1 MKGDEKSM
9 SKSKFRRTLSILL
22 AGLMV
27 TSAGTVTAMAAEPDG
42 TLGPI
47 KEYFSIGPRSV
58 GLAIENIPEFA
69 EYDEDFELDD
79 EDGDGIYEGEF
90 RNLISDFPDYDEVSF
105 RIRLDGEW
113 NDCWGAANE
122 DGYTYGSETPVT
134 VKIKDGETLKVSFD
148 ASNGEDYRHWT
159 VSAYTTLSLDPEYEQ
174 LYIYAGDPEEDS
186 AYIPLKDEDGDH
198 IYEGYAEDFMLYGYN
213 FVVNF
218 EMIEDLNWYSDG
230 NGNTQFGY
238 GYTFKNGLDEGE
250 GYKFYFDTNDPD
262 YHNWHLPYTDGIT
275 FATASSTA
283 GLGENQ
289 TDIPV
294 QVENDSDNI
303 YISFDTT
310 TGDLRTWLPIVE
322 AGYRIESDELWAW
335 FDGGEAEMTDQN
347 GDGIFEGVFDY
358 LEPGTYEF
366 GIGANGD
373 VWGPP
378 NAEGIT
384 MNNEDTCMV
393 ELTVEEGEYV
403 YVTFDTT
410 GGNCEK
416 YAVTYEVRK
425 PGQALENRSTLGPDV
440 CYAGDIIDVY
450 GQAIGGTEPY
460 KFKYSVV
467 HVLSGKVMP
476 TPEGFVSDRKITVK
490 LTEYGEYDV
499 KVQVMDADGNTTPD
513 DYLMEA
519 VALERPLEN
528 KSYTIPGSLVSAASD
543 MKNTSVINSDKVQIG
558 DKVRIAASAN
568 GGTAPYTYA
577 YYYKRSTNASWK
589 KLGTEWGT
597 NTSVAFAPT
606 AAADYDIKVAVKD
619 STGQIVEK
627 TFTVTAVEE
636 LELTNVSAINCS
648 TLKVGGN
655 VKLTGKAVGGKAP
668 YTYSFAFKRST
679 NTNFKTIGTPY
690 SGETTAKV
698 KPLATGEYDFRVIV
712 KDDAGTR
719 AAKTFKVKVV

>member
-1 MKGDEKSM
+1 MD
-9 SKSKFRRTLSILL
+9 
-22 AGLMV
+22 
-27 TSAGTVTAMAAEPDG
+27 
-42 TLGPI
+42 
-47 KEYFSIGPRSV
+47 
-58 GLAIENIPEFA
+58 
-69 EYDEDFELDD
+69 
-79 EDGDGIYEGEF
+79 
-90 RNLISDFPDYDEVSF
+90 
-105 RIRLDGEW
+105 
-113 NDCWGAANE
+113 
-122 DGYTYGSETPVT
+122 
-134 VKIKDGETLKVSFD
+134 
-148 ASNGEDYRHWT
+148 
-159 VSAYTTLSLDPEYEQ
+159 
-174 LYIYAGDPEEDS
+174 
-186 AYIPLKDEDGDH
+186 
-198 IYEGYAEDFMLYGYN
+198 
-213 FVVNF
+213 
-218 EMIEDLNWYSDG
+218 
-230 NGNTQFGY
+230 
-238 GYTFKNGLDEGE
+238 
-250 GYKFYFDTNDPD
+250 
-262 YHNWHLPYTDGIT
+262 
-275 FATASSTA
+275 
-283 GLGENQ
+283 
-289 TDIPV
+289 
-294 QVENDSDNI
+294 
-303 YISFDTT
+303 
-310 TGDLRTWLPIVE
+310 
-322 AGYRIESDELWAW
+322 
-335 FDGGEAEMTDQN
+335 

-440 CYAGDIIDVY
+440 CYVGDIIDVY

-528 KSYTIPGSLVSAASD
+528 KSYTIPGSLVSVEKVNVGEKIKIVGQAVGGKEPYTYSYYYKRATNNTWKAIKTNTTSTSAALTPTAAAVFDIRVDVKDADGAVQDKYFQVEAIEPEVPLTNTSKISAETVSVGDVVTFTGSAKGGKAPYTFSYYYRITGTPAWAVIKENTDLTTASMPAPRAGSFDFKAIVKDSAGNTDEAVFTVVVTEAEKPLKNTSKVSATSVNVDDTVKITGAAEGGKAPYTFSYYFKRTANTAWKAIKENTTSTSANLKATAAASYDIKVVAKDSSGKTDEAVFTVVAKAASD

-648 TLKVGGN
+648 TLKLGGN
-655 VKLTGKAVGGKAP
+655 IKLTGKAVGGKAP
-668 YTYSFAFKRST
+668 YTYSFAFKRAT
-679 NTNFKTIGTPY
+679 NTNWKTIGTAY

-698 KPLATGEYDFRVIV
+698 KPTAEGEYDLRVIA
-712 KDDAGTR
+712 KDAEGTR
-719 AAKTFKVKVV
+719 VAKTFKVKVV

>member
-198 IYEGYAEDFMLYGYN
+198 IYEGYAEDFMLYGYD

-238 GYTFKNGLDEGE
+238 GYTFKNDLDEGE

-450 GQAIGGTEPY
+450 GQA
-460 KFKYSVV
+460 K
-467 HVLSGKVMP
+467 
-476 TPEGFVSDRKITVK
+476 
-490 LTEYGEYDV
+490 
-499 KVQVMDADGNTTPD
+499 
-513 DYLMEA
+513 
-519 VALERPLEN
+519 RPLEN